1 MDKCTVSAKRPL
13 ISVIVPV
20 YNAEE
25 YVRAC
30 LDSLC
35 SQTLDRIE
43 IICIDDGSTDR
54 SLQVVEGCKKH
65 DGRISV
71 VSQPNAGAAAARNKG
86 LELASGEFVFF
97 IDSDDYVPAD
107 TAFERLYNAAVSNN
121 VRIAGGSMCFDRFG
135 EMDYTSM
142 HDNDMDLFKNEEVLD
157 YADYQYDYDFTRFIY
172 SLDMLRREQISF
184 PLLRQFEDPV
194 FHVKAMLAARRFAA
208 IPDFVYVYRRFGR
221 EEGHDPTWEEDAAY
235 DRLVGMMEVLQLSR
249 DHNLSKLH
257 NYVVEQLEKEAG
269 GIYLKLTESPRIM
282 RALYRFNSMIDSSMI
297 AKERDDFSG
306 TDYVLGNLNVICDG
320 YRKYKMMR
328 DTPVAKGLAGISH
341 LIRGGK
347 EH

>member
-1 MDKCTVSAKRPL
+1 MENRTLSSERPL

-25 YVRAC
+25 YVGAC

-35 SQTLDRIE
+35 SQTLDRLE

-54 SLQVVEGCKKH
+54 SLQVLEGCRQH
-65 DGRISV
+65 DARIHV
-71 VSQPNAGAAAARNKG
+71 ASQSNRGAAAARNRG
-86 LELASGEFVFF
+86 LELAQGEFVFF
-97 IDSDDYVPAD
+97 IDSDDYVPSD
-107 TAFERLYNAAVSNN
+107 TALERLYQAATSNGVS
-121 VRIAGGSMCFDRFG
+121 IAGGSMCFDRFG
-135 EMDYTSM
+135 KMDYASM
-142 HDNDMDLFKNEEVLD
+142 HSNDMDVFKTEEVVA
-157 YADYQYDYDFTRFIY
+157 YVDYQYDYDFTRFIY
-172 SLDMLRREQISF
+172 SLDMLRRESITF
-184 PLLRQFEDPV
+184 PLLKQFEDPV
-194 FHVKAMLAARRFAA
+194 FHVRAMLAAKRFAT
-208 IPDFVYVYRRFGR
+208 IPDPVYAYRRFDR
-221 EEGHDPTWEEDAAY
+221 EESHDPTWEEDVAY
-235 DRLVGMMEVLQLSR
+235 DRLVGMTEVLQLSL